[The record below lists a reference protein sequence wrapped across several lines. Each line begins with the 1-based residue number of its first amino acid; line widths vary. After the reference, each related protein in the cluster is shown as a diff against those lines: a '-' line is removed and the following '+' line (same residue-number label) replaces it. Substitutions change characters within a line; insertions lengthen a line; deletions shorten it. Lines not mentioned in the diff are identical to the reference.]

1 MRMCKK
7 ERGWSQN
14 IDQDFLKP
22 ERSLN
27 KTTLRLITKRG
38 LIYHLL
44 MLIILFDKNAQ

>member
-1 MRMCKK
+1 MYKGEGMK
-7 ERGWSQN
+7 SN